1 MEDMPWRAELNIE
14 YTSESQRTV
23 ARYAHQGPLRI
34 LKSLYPEGDGI
45 CHNVLVH
52 PPGGLVGGDT
62 LDIQVSVATGAHAL
76 VSTPGATRFYRSG
89 GHPALQQVV
98 AHVANQARFEWLPL
112 EAIAYNDCEATNRA
126 VFHLAPSAELITWDV
141 TALGLPTSDQAFT
154 QGHFQQHIEIPGVW
168 LERGNI
174 LGSDTRWLNSPLGL
188 AGQKCFANLVFACG
202 SPIVAERVER
212 ALEAARL
219 IMEANPLKLQAG
231 ITCAHPQVLVLRVM
245 SPLVEP
251 SMALLKQVWAAWRHA
266 LWQLPSEAPRI
277 WSV

>member
-1 MEDMPWRAELNIE
+1 MAWRADLKLD
-14 YTSESQRTV
+14 YTLESQRTV
-23 ARYAHQGPLRI
+23 VRYLHQGPLRI
-34 LKSLYPEGDGI
+34 LQSLYPEGDQI

-62 LDIQVSVATGAHAL
+62 LDIQVTVAEGAHGL
-76 VSTPGATRFYRSG
+76 VSTPGATRFYKSG

-98 AHVANQARFEWLPL
+98 AHLADNAKLEWLPL

-126 VFHLAPSAELITWDV
+126 IFNLAPSAELITWDV
-141 TALGLPTSDQAFT
+141 TALGLPSSDMAFT

-174 LGSDTRWLNSPLGL
+174 RGEDTRWLNSPLGL
-188 AGQKCFANLVFACG
+188 AGGKCLASLVFASG
-202 SPIVAERVER
+202 SAIDSDRTTQ
-212 ALEAARL
+212 ALEAAREV
-219 IMEANPLKLQAG
+219 IESHPLRLQAG
-231 ITCAHPQVLVLRVM
+231 ITCVHPQVIVLRVM

-251 SMALLKQVWAAWRHA
+251 TMDLLKKVWAVWRHT
-266 LWQLPSEAPRI
+266 LWALPSTPPRI

>member
-1 MEDMPWRAELNIE
+1 MAWRADLKLD
-14 YTSESQRTV
+14 YTLESQRTV
-23 ARYAHQGPLRI
+23 VRYLHQGPLRI
-34 LKSLYPEGDGI
+34 LQSLYPEGDQI

-62 LDIQVSVATGAHAL
+62 LDIQVTVAEGAHGL
-76 VSTPGATRFYRSG
+76 VSTPGATRFYKSG

-98 AHVANQARFEWLPL
+98 AHLAENAKLEWLPL

-126 VFHLAPSAELITWDV
+126 IFNLVPSAELITWDV
-141 TALGLPTSDQAFT
+141 TALGLPSSDMAFT

-174 LGSDTRWLNSPLGL
+174 RGEDTRWLNSPLGL
-188 AGQKCFANLVFACG
+188 AGSKCLASLVFASG
-202 SPIVAERVER
+202 SAIDSDRTTQ
-212 ALEAARL
+212 ALEAAREV
-219 IMEANPLKLQAG
+219 IESHPLRLQAG
-231 ITCAHPQVLVLRVM
+231 ITCAHPQVIVLRVM

-251 SMALLKQVWAAWRHA
+251 TMDLLKKVWAVWRHT
-266 LWQLPSEAPRI
+266 LWALPSTPPRI

>member
-1 MEDMPWRAELNIE
+1 MAWRADLKLD
-14 YTSESQRTV
+14 YTLESQRTV
-23 ARYAHQGPLRI
+23 VRYLHQGPLRI
-34 LKSLYPEGDGI
+34 LQSLYPEGDQI

-62 LDIQVSVATGAHAL
+62 LDIQVTVAEGAHGL
-76 VSTPGATRFYRSG
+76 VSTPSATRFYKSG

-98 AHVANQARFEWLPL
+98 AHLADNAKLEWLPL

-126 VFHLAPSAELITWDV
+126 IFNLAPSAELITWDV
-141 TALGLPTSDQAFT
+141 TALGLPSSDMAFT

-174 LGSDTRWLNSPLGL
+174 RGEDTRWLNSPLGL
-188 AGQKCFANLVFACG
+188 AGGKCLASLVFASG
-202 SPIVAERVER
+202 SAIDSDRTTQ
-212 ALEAARL
+212 ALEAAREV
-219 IMEANPLKLQAG
+219 IESHPLRLQAG
-231 ITCAHPQVLVLRVM
+231 ITCAHPQVIVLRVM

-251 SMALLKQVWAAWRHA
+251 TMDLLKKVWAVWRHT
-266 LWQLPSEAPRI
+266 LWALPSTPPRI

>member
-1 MEDMPWRAELNIE
+1 MAWRADLKLD
-14 YTSESQRTV
+14 YTLESQRTV
-23 ARYAHQGPLRI
+23 VRYLHQGPLRI
-34 LKSLYPEGDGI
+34 LQSLYPEGDQI

-62 LDIQVSVATGAHAL
+62 LDIQVTVAEGAHGL
-76 VSTPGATRFYRSG
+76 VSTPGATRFYKSG

-98 AHVANQARFEWLPL
+98 AHLAENAKLEWLPL

-126 VFHLAPSAELITWDV
+126 IFNLAPSAELITWDV
-141 TALGLPTSDQAFT
+141 TALGLPSSDMAFT

-174 LGSDTRWLNSPLGL
+174 RGEDTRWLNSPLGL
-188 AGQKCFANLVFACG
+188 AGGKCLASLVFASG
-202 SPIVAERVER
+202 SAIDSDRTTQ
-212 ALEAARL
+212 ALQAAREV
-219 IMEANPLKLQAG
+219 IESHPLRLQAG
-231 ITCAHPQVLVLRVM
+231 ITCVHPQVIVLRVM

-251 SMALLKQVWAAWRHA
+251 TMDLLKKVWAVWRHT
-266 LWQLPSEAPRI
+266 LWALPSTPPRI

>member
-1 MEDMPWRAELNIE
+1 MAWRADLKLD
-14 YTSESQRTV
+14 YTLESQRTV
-23 ARYAHQGPLRI
+23 VRYLHQGPLRI
-34 LKSLYPEGDGI
+34 LQSLYPEGDQI

-62 LDIQVSVATGAHAL
+62 LDIQVTVAEGAHGL
-76 VSTPGATRFYRSG
+76 VSTPGATRFYKSG

-98 AHVANQARFEWLPL
+98 AHLADNAKLEWLPL

-126 VFHLAPSAELITWDV
+126 IFNLAPSAELITWDV
-141 TALGLPTSDQAFT
+141 TALGLPSSDMAFT

-174 LGSDTRWLNSPLGL
+174 RGEDTRWLNSPLGL
-188 AGQKCFANLVFACG
+188 AGSKCLASLVFASG
-202 SPIVAERVER
+202 SAIDSDRTTQ
-212 ALEAARL
+212 ALEAAREV
-219 IMEANPLKLQAG
+219 IESHPLRLQAG
-231 ITCAHPQVLVLRVM
+231 ITCAHPQVIVLRVI

-251 SMALLKQVWAAWRHA
+251 TMDLLKKVWAVWRHT
-266 LWQLPSEAPRI
+266 LWALPSTPPRI